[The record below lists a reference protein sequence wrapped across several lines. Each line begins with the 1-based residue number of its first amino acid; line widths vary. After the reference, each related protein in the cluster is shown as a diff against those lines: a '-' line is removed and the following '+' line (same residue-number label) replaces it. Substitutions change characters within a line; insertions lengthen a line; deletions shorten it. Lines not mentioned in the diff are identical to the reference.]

1 LKEFPLIVIL
11 LVVVGFI
18 LDYFLKQIF
27 NIQKQEKSERK
38 RPKRMDGVVKSVLA
52 IIFIGILVGIFRM
65 KHESY
70 DIVRLLLPFAFISTL
85 YDSLSLWIYDRASK
99 QWIRVLS
106 QAILWLILWISYL
119 FM

>member
-1 LKEFPLIVIL
+1 MLLVIV

-27 NIQKQEKSERK
+27 NIPKQEKSERK
-38 RPKRMDGVVKSVLA
+38 RTKRMDIMVKIVLF
-52 IIFIGILVGIFRM
+52 IIYIVTFVNFGM
-65 KHESY
+65 KDEDY
-70 DIVRLLLPFAFISTL
+70 YIMRLLLPFAFISTL

-106 QAILWLILWISYL
+106 QAVLWLILWISYL
-119 FM
+119 FI